1 MILNRFG
8 RTVGPVEMFLFDTDV
23 ITNIFKPYPSELLIG
38 KLSRLEQRDQ
48 YISTITI
55 LEIVYGAAK
64 SDRTDYHLR
73 NLEEILLPSV
83 NIAGFDT
90 KAAYICGRLRANLEK
105 QGRTLSLADMEIA
118 SIAMANNFTLITG
131 ITKHFERVK
140 GLKLEN
146 WLNPGR

>member
-8 RTVGPVEMFLFDTDV
+8 RTVEPVEMYLFDTDV
-23 ITNIFKPYPSELLIG
+23 ITNIFTPYPSEMLIG

-64 SDRTDYHLR
+64 SDRTDYHLK
-73 NLEEILLPSV
+73 NLEELLLPSV

-90 KAAYICGRLRANLEK
+90 KAAFICGHLRANLEK

-118 SIAMANNFTLITG
+118 AIAMANDFTLITG
-131 ITKHFERVK
+131 NTKHFARIN

-146 WLNPGR
+146 WLEPEK